1 MYIYLLARK
10 YRCTY
15 KRCMCTYICSTIC
28 GLVHTFA
35 STQMLMYIQM
45 LARKYRCTYICST
58 PLMAGQHLYIH
69 LLARKCLCTYKCWH
83 FSLPYHPLCTYK
95 CQHLLDI
102 GGQDSWCIHECN
114 EMCTPR
120 RVLRAMKKPNYRK
133 HERNNKDR
141 IIRGIMELYFGFYTH
156 D

>member
-15 KRCMCTYICSTIC
+15 KCCMCTYICCTIC

-35 STQMLMYIQM
+35 SMQMVMYIQM

-58 PLMAGQHLYIH
+58 PWVAGLHLYIH

-95 CQHLLDI
+95 CWHLLDI
-102 GGQDSWCIHECN
+102 GGQDPWCRHEYN
-114 EMCTPR
+114 EMYIPR
-120 RVLRAMKKPNYRK
+120 RVLRVMKCV
-133 HERNNKDR
+133 HQ
-141 IIRGIMELYFGFYTH
+141 GVSCVQ
-156 D
+156 